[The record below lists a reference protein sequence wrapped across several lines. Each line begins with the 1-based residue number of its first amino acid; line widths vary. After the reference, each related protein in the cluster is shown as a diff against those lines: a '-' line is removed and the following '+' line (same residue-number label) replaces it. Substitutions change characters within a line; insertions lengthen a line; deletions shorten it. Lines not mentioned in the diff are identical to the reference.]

1 MWKAKTDFNRA
12 SKHNSLKHKKIIIII
27 LKNIRLASETILDH
41 TSILFRKSEL
51 YFGRFAP
58 LCLFLKSCFIKLIH
72 KFKTLIID
80 YMIVFN
86 SLIWNENFSSVFSDH
101 GEISS
106 RFILLKAL
114 HIIVIVFLYQ
124 CRLTYKVKFDYGLT
138 LI

>member
-1 MWKAKTDFNRA
+1 MWKAKTDFNCA

>member
-1 MWKAKTDFNRA
+1 
-12 SKHNSLKHKKIIIII
+12 
-27 LKNIRLASETILDH
+27 
-41 TSILFRKSEL
+41 
-51 YFGRFAP
+51 
-58 LCLFLKSCFIKLIH
+58 
-72 KFKTLIID
+72 
-80 YMIVFN
+80 MIVFN